1 MATIKA
7 GAGVRWRA
15 PGTGAGVGDG
25 ELEARDSALGAR
37 ACFNIAGNDGQ
48 SRFARAALPSCGP
61 KGRRQPPRP
70 QPPPLT
76 PRPEGPLRPPAPGP
90 RRGARG
96 SALLAVLWL
105 SAALAA
111 IAFSLSTT
119 VREET
124 DRASTSVDG
133 LRSYYLAVS
142 GIERA
147 SLELMWSVQQPSKKF
162 MPIDIKHILYHF
174 PSGDVQVEVIPEAAK
189 LNVNTAPPDM
199 LYRLCLA
206 LGIEPERAQE
216 IVAGIEAFRH
226 GAIPG
231 GSGAPGS
238 GAAPSFPGGGPSF
251 PGTVASFHEIE
262 ELLLVKGV
270 TPDIYYGTYVPA
282 ADTAAGSTPRLVAR
296 QGLADCLSVFGASG
310 AAVDANGAAPA
321 VLVAV
326 GVPPPVAAALVA
338 QRQAMPFTMPALAE
352 FLQLN
357 GVSGIPLQVIG
368 HSIITFR
375 ATARLRLPNGQ
386 LSDLRRTVA
395 SQVKYMPPGYDSQI
409 HILRWYDTAW
419 SNAAWSN

>member
-7 GAGVRWRA
+7 G
-15 PGTGAGVGDG
+15 TGSGDG
-25 ELEARDSALGAR
+25 PGGLGAR
-37 ACFNIAGNDGQ
+37 WREHAPC
-48 SRFARAALPSCGP
+48 CP
-61 KGRRQPPRP
+61 KGRRQNPRP
-70 QPPPLT
+70 QSPPLS
-76 PRPEGPLRPPAPGP
+76 P

-111 IAFSLSTT
+111 IAFSLSST

-124 DRASTSVDG
+124 DRTSTSVDG

-142 GIERA
+142 GVERA
-147 SLELMWSVQQPSKKF
+147 SLELMWSVQQPAKKF
-162 MPIDIKHILYHF
+162 FAIDIKRIFYHF

-206 LGIEPERAQE
+206 LGIAPDRAQE
-216 IVAGIEAFRH
+216 IVAGIDAFRQ

-231 GSGAPGS
+231 GSGTPG
-238 GAAPSFPGGGPSF
+238 GGAPSFPGGGPSF
-251 PGTVASFHEIE
+251 PGSVASFDEIE

-282 ADTAAGSTPRLVAR
+282 ADTPAGSTPRLVAR
-296 QGLADCLSVFGASG
+296 QGLADCLSVFGANG

-321 VLVAV
+321 VLVAA

-338 QRQAMPFTMPALAE
+338 QRRVKPFTQDGLGQ

-395 SQVKYMPPGYDSQI
+395 SQVKYMPTGYDSQI

-419 SNAAWSN
+419 SNADWSN

>member
-7 GAGVRWRA
+7 RLRA
-15 PGTGAGVGDG
+15 PGPGAGTRDGGFVGPSG
-25 ELEARDSALGAR
+25 RGVLEVHFGGLGSDRPARHV
-37 ACFNIAGNDGQ
+37 CEP
-48 SRFARAALPSCGP
+48 LPACGP
-61 KGRRQPPRP
+61 KGRVIPRP
-70 QPPPLT
+70 QPPS
-76 PRPEGPLRPPAPGP
+76 PAPA
-90 RRGARG
+90 RCRAQRG

-124 DRASTSVDG
+124 DRVSTAVDG

-147 SLELMWSVQQPSKKF
+147 SLELMWSVQQPDKKF
-162 MPIDIKHILYHF
+162 LPIDIKRILYHF

-206 LGIEPERAQE
+206 LGIEPERAQG
-216 IVAGIEAFRH
+216 IVAGIDAFRH
-226 GAIPG
+226 GEIPG
-231 GSGAPGS
+231 GSGAPGA
-238 GAAPSFPGGGPSF
+238 GGAPSFPGGGQSF
-251 PGTVASFHEIE
+251 PGSVASFHEIE

-296 QGLADCLSVFGASG
+296 QGLADCLSVFGAG
-310 AAVDANGAAPA
+310 GAVDANGAAPA
-321 VLVAV
+321 VLIAV

-338 QRQAMPFTMPALAE
+338 QRQAMPFTAQGLSE

-375 ATARLRLPNGQ
+375 ATASLRLPNGQ